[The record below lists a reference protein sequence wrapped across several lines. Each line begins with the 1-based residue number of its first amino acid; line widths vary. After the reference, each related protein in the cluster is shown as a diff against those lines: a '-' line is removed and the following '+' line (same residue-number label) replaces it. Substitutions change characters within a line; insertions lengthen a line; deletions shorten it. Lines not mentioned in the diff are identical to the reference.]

1 MVWQTRHFHRGDTI
15 PALYLD
21 GHAKTFK
28 RDMFVSWQEAP
39 ARAQWRTAMQNRNL
53 YRFWGNPNSATQ

>member
-15 PALYLD
+15 PAVYLD

-39 ARAQWRTAMQNRNL
+39 GRTQWLTAMQNRNL
-53 YRFWGNPNSATQ
+53 YRFWGNPNSPTS